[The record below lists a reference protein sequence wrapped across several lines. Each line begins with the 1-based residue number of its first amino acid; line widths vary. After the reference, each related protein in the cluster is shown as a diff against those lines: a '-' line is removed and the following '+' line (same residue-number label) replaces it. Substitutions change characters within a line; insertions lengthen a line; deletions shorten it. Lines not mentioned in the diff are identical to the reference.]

1 MTLET
6 PDYGKSVR
14 IINGFANRVQRRL
27 ASLPQG
33 VMSLDDIKQ
42 ELWVAWCKAAE
53 SFDADRGIPFEP
65 YLRRGMQ
72 RHINQIIHTN
82 IEKFPE
88 QTFASSLDK
97 PIGEDEGGSLS
108 DIVADDKPPAIE
120 MLEREGAW
128 EEAVAV
134 LTPRA
139 RQFITLVR
147 DQPDELLQET
157 LLSDHKEEVARELN
171 VPYSN
176 VRRVTSSMVFDLMGA
191 SRGERAKISKEIKE
205 VGRRIHG

>member
-1 MTLET
+1 MTLNT

-14 IINGFANRVQRRL
+14 IVNGFANRVQRRL

-53 SFDADRGIPFEP
+53 SFDESRGVPFEP

-72 RHINQIIHTN
+72 RHINQIVHTN

-97 PIGEDEGGSLS
+97 QIGDGEGATLS
-108 DIVADDKPPAIE
+108 EVVPSDQPSA
-120 MLEREGAW
+120 LELLEKEGAW
-128 EEAVAV
+128 EEAVGA

-147 DQPDELLQET
+147 DQPNELLEET
-157 LLSDHKEEVARELN
+157 LLSDHKETMAREIN
-171 VPYSN
+171 VPFSN
-176 VRRVTSSMVFDLMGA
+176 VRRVTTSMVFDLMGA
-191 SRGERAKISKEIKE
+191 SSGERSKISREIKE
-205 VGRRIHG
+205 VGEKVHG